1 MRRMTR
7 KKLGVVLGML
17 TFVLCLTAC
26 TSPQPQEQT
35 TSPEVVQTQAV
46 SPEVEN
52 SQAPAATQT
61 PEVPDE
67 ETTPSEETE
76 GTDIPDESVE
86 FGE

>member
-1 MRRMTR
+1 MIRMTR

-35 TSPEVVQTQAV
+35 SSPEVVQTQAV

-52 SQAPAATQT
+52 TQAPEATQT
-61 PEVPDE
+61 PETTDE
-67 ETTPSEETE
+67 ENTPSEETE
-76 GTDIPDESVE
+76 NVDIPDESVE
-86 FGE
+86 FGD